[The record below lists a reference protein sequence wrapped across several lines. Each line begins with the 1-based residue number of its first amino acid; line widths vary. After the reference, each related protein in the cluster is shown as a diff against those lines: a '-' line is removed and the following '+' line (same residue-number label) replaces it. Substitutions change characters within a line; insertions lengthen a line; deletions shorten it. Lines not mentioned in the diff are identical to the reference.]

1 MGVTNQAVLE
11 SFTRSCM
18 VIKKRCHNLIQP
30 LYTKLVYISMLQFL
44 TLKNYFLK
52 TGSICFLYVIMFIED
67 LQQDLEK
74 IVRKLVWWLK
84 LLAKTFTIVLR
95 SINMFIEKALQL
107 IFLEARLTL
116 EFLIYETAILTFEL
130 SYNHRLEKKSYEVIM
145 RRAIDIL

>member
-1 MGVTNQAVLE
+1 
-11 SFTRSCM
+11 
-18 VIKKRCHNLIQP
+18 
-30 LYTKLVYISMLQFL
+30 
-44 TLKNYFLK
+44 
-52 TGSICFLYVIMFIED
+52 MFIED

-74 IVRKLVWWLK
+74 FVRKLVWWLK

-130 SYNHRLEKKSYEVIM
+130 SYNHKLEKKSYEVIM